1 MRLIRTLAIV
11 TVLAFLAAGCSGS
24 KADSIKG
31 SDHAEAGICIDP
43 NENPNGI
50 LTGVNFVVM
59 GDNSADLTIGG
70 VTLVGP
76 QSIDL
81 IESFIVRD
89 GSFDTAT
96 MAPED
101 MANGEHEFE
110 AAAGAVL
117 APDEVDFSVAVQV
130 VAKDPSQVAT
140 FSGVRVTYVDSAGSS
155 RSEDSALDF
164 SFAPGCD

>member
-1 MRLIRTLAIV
+1 MQLIRTLAIV
-11 TVLAFLAAGCSGS
+11 SAVAFLAAGCSGT

-43 NENPNGI
+43 HENPNGI
-50 LTGVNFVVM
+50 LTGLNFVVM
-59 GDNSADLTIGG
+59 GDNSADLTIGD
-70 VTLVGP
+70 VTLIEP
-76 QSIDL
+76 QNIDL
-81 IESFIVRD
+81 LESFIVRD

-110 AAAGAVL
+110 AAAGAAL

-130 VAKDPSQVAT
+130 VAKDPAKVAT
-140 FSGVRVTYVDSAGSS
+140 FSGVRVTYVDEAGSS

-164 SFAPGCD
+164 SFSPGCG